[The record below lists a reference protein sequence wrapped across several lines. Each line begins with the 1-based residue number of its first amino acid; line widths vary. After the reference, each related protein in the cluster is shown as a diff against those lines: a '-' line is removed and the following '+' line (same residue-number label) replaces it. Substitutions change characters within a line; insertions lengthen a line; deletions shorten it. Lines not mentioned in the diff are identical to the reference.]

1 VAGAAGDQVNGI
13 LGPSVGTAACHLLI
27 IETNGNQA
35 YIFGT
40 RRQRENVGASYLT
53 KQLPV
58 WVASACAK
66 NGAVPLLLTSGK
78 AIAVARR
85 REEAEAVITAT
96 ALRALDQAPGLDVS
110 GAVMAVEPAS
120 LADDIASVQAVR
132 DLHRALGVYN
142 YHRPAPAARF
152 AQLPFVRVCPTSGL
166 PADAE
171 PDPSRLDDQLVS
183 RVSLAKRRAAAEGR
197 RELIQLLAGG
207 GFDATETGVYFP
219 DLAKLDAA
227 LNGDPA
233 QPAAAAADSGVLGV
247 TDELARVG
255 IIHVDG
261 NGIGRLFTEVDR
273 YLGDYRAPESAVA
286 EVQSVLGTTPPRSW
300 LFMGQISRA
309 LDRAT
314 RTAYVV
320 AARQVSSAYQREAG
334 GRDVQAGIV
343 PIVPILL
350 GADDTTVLVA
360 GRYAMIFAVA
370 FLEGFETATADD
382 PLLSPIGLTAA
393 AGVALVRRTFP
404 FHLGYQLAEALCG
417 SAKAASRLRSLVDF
431 HIHRGGAD
439 VDLAS
444 LDPSAGRR
452 LGPCDPAAWRAA
464 VKQAARSA
472 SAGPA
477 YRELREILPTSYLS
491 AADTP

>member
-1 VAGAAGDQVNGI
+1 MTVNEVN
-13 LGPSVGTAACHLLI
+13 SVPWQSAGTAACHLLI

-40 RRQRENVGASYLT
+40 RRQQENVGASYLT

-58 WVASACAK
+58 WVERACAE

-96 ALRALDQAPGLDVS
+96 TLRALEQAPGLDVS
-110 GAVMAVEPAS
+110 GAVLAVEPTS
-120 LADDIASVQAVR
+120 LTDDIASAQAVR
-132 DLHRALGVYN
+132 DLHRALAVYN
-142 YHRPAPAARF
+142 GHRPAAAARF

-171 PDPSRLDDQLVS
+171 LDPSRLDDQLVS
-183 RVSLAKRRAAAEGR
+183 RASLAKRRAAAEGR

-207 GFDATETGVYFP
+207 GFDAAETGVYFP

-233 QPAAAAADSGVLGV
+233 QPAEVAADPDVLGV

-255 IIHVDG
+255 IIHADG
-261 NGIGRLFTEVDR
+261 NGIGRLFTEVHLH
-273 YLGDYRAPESAVA
+273 LGDYRAPESAVT
-286 EVQSVLGTTPPRSW
+286 EMRGVIGTRPPRSW
-300 LFMGQISRA
+300 LFMGEVSRA

-314 RTAYVV
+314 RTAYVA
-320 AARQVSSAYQREAG
+320 AARQVSSAYRREAG
-334 GRDVQAGIV
+334 GRGVQAGIV

-370 FLEGFETATADD
+370 FLEGFEAATARD
-382 PLLSPIGLTAA
+382 PLLSPLGLTAA
-393 AGVALVRRTFP
+393 AGVAIVRRTFP
-404 FHLGYQLAEALCG
+404 FYLGYQLAEALCS

-431 HIHRGGAD
+431 HIHRGEAD
-439 VDLAS
+439 VDLAQ
-444 LDPSAGRR
+444 PGPPTGRR
-452 LGPCDPAAWRAA
+452 LGPCDLAAWRAA
-464 VKQAARSA
+464 VEQAAHST
-472 SAGPA
+472 SAGRA
-477 YRELREILPTSYLS
+477 YRELREILPVSYLS
-491 AADTP
+491 AAGAP